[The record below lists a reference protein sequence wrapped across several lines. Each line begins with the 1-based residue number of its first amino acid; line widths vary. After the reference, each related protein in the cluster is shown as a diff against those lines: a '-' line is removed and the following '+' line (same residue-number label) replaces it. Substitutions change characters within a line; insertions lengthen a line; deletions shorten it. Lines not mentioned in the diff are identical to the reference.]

1 MNDWIRY
8 FRYALR
14 QLKRNPGFTLAA
26 VLTLALGIG
35 ASTAIYTMLYATLL
49 APMPY
54 PHPEQ
59 LVMVWSKIGGDRN
72 EVSAGDFL
80 DWKRQNSVF
89 QQLSAWS
96 GEDFNLSTPDHPEV
110 VSGQV
115 ATPGWFSM
123 QGFRFFLG
131 RDVLPEEGEPGK
143 DHEVVLTHRL
153 WERLGANRAIIGQPI
168 RMNAELYTVV
178 GVLEPGVA
186 DRLPVDL
193 SVPLAFKPEQIN
205 HNFHWLDVMGR
216 MKPGVSL
223 AAAQADMEVVGRRI
237 SRDYPESTKSWSVR
251 VEPLR
256 NDFIPRRTILT
267 LQLLMGAVGFV
278 LLIACANL
286 ANLLLAKAGARQ
298 KEVAIRSSLG
308 ASRRELFTQFM
319 IESLLLAALGSAVG
333 VGFAQALL
341 KGFIAIMPPSTL
353 PSDADIRIDLAV
365 LAFTVAVTVVSA
377 ILFGW
382 APAWQAAGVDP
393 NTALKEG
400 GSAGTSAARHRS
412 RRVLVVG
419 EFALA
424 LVLLTS
430 AGLAIHSFWN
440 LTQVDFGVRRD
451 HVLHFF
457 LPVPQ
462 GKLHNSEEMVAFYR
476 QLLGKLESLPGV
488 LSAEAATGIPIE
500 GPGFG
505 KAFSIV
511 GQPISDPSSRP
522 DAGFQMVTP
531 RYFETFGIR
540 IVQGRA
546 FTGED
551 TAGATPVAMVNEDF
565 VRHYLSGSDPLRQ
578 RIAVDE
584 PIPGVPRNAPP
595 VERQIV
601 GVFRNVRARNFRNQ
615 DSPEIYV
622 PFWQAPWP
630 SAAMAVRT
638 SGDPGAMTGSIA
650 GAVASLDRDLPV
662 TNVRTMGEI
671 LSEVRASDRF
681 LTVLYATFA
690 AFALLL
696 AAVGIYGVMAFV
708 VGERAREIGLRM
720 ALGAGRANVL
730 AMIVKEGLTLAVA
743 GSGFG
748 LIGALFVGRAM
759 TGMLYEVGAVDIRA
773 FAGVALV
780 LLVSALLACYI
791 PARRA
796 ANLDPMVALR
806 YE

>member
-1 MNDWIRY
+1 MNGMLQHVGY
-8 FRYALR
+8 GLR
-14 QLKRNPGFTLAA
+14 QLRTHPGFAMVA

-35 ASTAIYTMLYATLL
+35 ATTAIYTMLYATLL

-80 DWKRQNSVF
+80 DWKRQSSVF
-89 QQLSAWS
+89 QQLNAWS
-96 GEDFNLSTPDHPEV
+96 GHDFNLSTADHPEM

-123 QGFRFFLG
+123 QGFPFFLG
-131 RDVLPEEGEPGK
+131 RDLLPEEGEPGK
-143 DHEVVLTHRL
+143 DHEVILTHRL
-153 WERLGANRAIIGQPI
+153 WARLGANRSIIGQQI

-178 GVLEPGVA
+178 GVLAPGVA
-186 DRLPVDL
+186 DRLPIDL

-223 AAAQADMEVVGRRI
+223 AAAQGDMDVVGRRI
-237 SRDYPESTKSWSVR
+237 SQDHPESNKSWGIG
-251 VEPLR
+251 VEALR

-286 ANLLLAKAGARQ
+286 ANLLLARASARQ
-298 KEVAIRSSLG
+298 REVAIRSSLG
-308 ASRRELFTQFM
+308 ANRRELFTQFM
-319 IESLLLAALGSAVG
+319 IESLLLAILGSAVG
-333 VGFAQALL
+333 VGLAQALL
-341 KGFIAIMPPSTL
+341 KGFIALMPPSTL
-353 PSDADIRIDLAV
+353 PSEADIRIDLAV
-365 LAFTVAVTVVSA
+365 LVFTLVVTALSA

-393 NTALKEG
+393 NAALKEG
-400 GSAGTSAARHRS
+400 GSAGTSAGRHRL
-412 RRVLVVG
+412 RRILVVG

-440 LTQVDFGVRRD
+440 LTQVDLGVRRD
-451 HVLHFF
+451 HVLNFF
-457 LPVPQ
+457 LPMPQ
-462 GKLHNSEEMVAFYR
+462 DKLRNPDEMAAFYR
-476 QLLGKLESLPGV
+476 QLLAKLESVPGV
-488 LSAEAATGIPIE
+488 ISAEGATGIPLE
-500 GPGFG
+500 GPGFD

-522 DAGFQMVTP
+522 GAGYQMITP

-546 FTGED
+546 FTDQD
-551 TAGATPVAMVNEDF
+551 TAASPPTAMVNEDF
-565 VRHYLSGSDPLRQ
+565 VRHYLSGLDPLRQ

-584 PIPGVPRNAPP
+584 PIPGVPRNAPA

-601 GVFRNVRARNFRNQ
+601 GVFHNVRARNFRNQ

-638 SGDPGAMTGSIA
+638 SGDPGMMTKSIA
-650 GAVASLDRDLPV
+650 ATVASLDRDLPI
-662 TNVRTMGEI
+662 TNVRTMDQI
-671 LSEVRASDRF
+671 VSEVRASDRF

-696 AAVGIYGVMAFV
+696 AAVGIYGVMAFA
-708 VGERAREIGLRM
+708 VGERTHEIGLRM
-720 ALGAGRANVL
+720 ALGASRRSVL
-730 AMIVKEGLTLAVA
+730 AMILQEGAALALA

-748 LIGALFVGRAM
+748 LIGALFVGQAM
-759 TGMLYEVGAVDIRA
+759 KGMLYEIAAVDIRA
-773 FAGVALV
+773 FAGVAL
-780 LLVSALLACYI
+780 LLLLSALLACYI

-796 ANLDPMVALR
+796 TKVDPMVALR